1 MKIAV
6 LGNGESR
13 RHLDLQSLKTDHI
26 IVGCNAIHR
35 DLVVDHLVCCDR
47 RMAEEA
53 TKTTPP
59 ETLIYVREDWYH
71 YFRKIKKNKSIR
83 QVPDLPYKS
92 IDRQDQPFHWGSGP
106 YAILIASLL
115 ESTEIHIFGFDL
127 YSSNNKVNNIYKGTE
142 NYADPNS
149 QSVDP
154 SYWIYQI
161 SKIFEKFVDKKYI
174 IHNNKDWP
182 VPKEWRKNNVLV
194 LAL

>member
-1 MKIAV
+1 MKTAV

-13 RHLDLQSLKTDHI
+13 QHLDLNSLKTDHI

-35 DLVVDHLVCCDR
+35 DTVVDHLICCDR

-53 TKTTPP
+53 TVGCPA

-92 IDRQDQPFHWGSGP
+92 IDRQDQPFHWGSGA
-106 YAILIASLL
+106 YAVLLASNLDP
-115 ESTEIHIFGFDL
+115 SEIHLYGFDL
-127 YSSNNKVNNIYKGTE
+127 YPINNKVNNIYKGTS
-142 NYADPNS
+142 NYAAPDS

-161 SKIFEKFVDKKYI
+161 SKIFDSFTDKQYI
-174 IHNNKDWP
+174 IHNYKDWII
-182 VPKEWRKNNVLV
+182 PKEWQKNNVSFV
-194 LAL
+194 AI